1 MILIW
6 SYLHWLQRAKTLNL
20 EALCDRMRGP
30 CIAGTTSIMK
40 LNDRTFRNVSKDYFY
55 NWNSKTRPLI
65 ECGDGIYNQGRW
77 QNSSKFQQELHLELK
92 LHNRISD
99 RMWRL
104 QRGPCIAEAATI
116 LEAATTE
123 LRNRRAR
130 TSTIS
135 SPSNTAQYI
144 RTVRSSVP
152 NVIFLQAPEFNNNK

>member
-1 MILIW
+1 M
-6 SYLHWLQRAKTLNL
+6 
-20 EALCDRMRGP
+20 
-30 CIAGTTSIMK
+30 
-40 LNDRTFRNVSKDYFY
+40 
-55 NWNSKTRPLI
+55 I
-65 ECGDGIYNQGRW
+65 ECGDSVYNQGRR
-77 QNSSKFQQELHLELK
+77 QNFSKFQQELHLELK
-92 LHNRISD
+92 LHNQICD

-152 NVIFLQAPEFNNNK
+152 NVIFLQAELVVNE